1 MIGNGFE
8 IRLNLITPI
17 FRQQPRINGKVNI
30 ALLSING
37 VKIFGRVIRITIQS
51 FGRVFPAG
59 CIIGYCYRTFPQGRK
74 GFAYRYPPTP
84 SIDNITIFSSS
95 ISDLEYVFSNSTPQ
109 LKSED
114 PNATFALTDTADNKK
129 AVTENNRTAKIEVGL
144 MSLFVI
150 SLILTDYR
158 VTFNAVAK
166 VTAVFLAV
174 AVGIHARRESL
185 TYEAHNLSRAY

>member
-30 ALLSING
+30 ALLSINRIQVFGG
-37 VKIFGRVIRITIQS
+37 VVRVAVESFCGIFSTSLIIR
-51 FGRVFPAG
+51 
-59 CIIGYCYRTFPQGRK
+59 YRDSTFPQRSK

-114 PNATFALTDTADNKK
+114 PNATLALTGIADNKK
-129 AVTENNRTAKIEVGL
+129 AVTTNSRTAKIKEVLG
-144 MSLFVI
+144 MAF
-150 SLILTDYR
+150 
-158 VTFNAVAK
+158 
-166 VTAVFLAV
+166 
-174 AVGIHARRESL
+174 GITRL
-185 TYEAHNLSRAY
+185 